1 MILDYLM
8 QSIFKDREG
17 YISRKLSASY
27 FLSILN
33 TCLLCVGSLNPD
45 NYTILMTTIWAAYF
59 GVDTLGSVSY
69 NKTRQ
74 NNLSDDSSENTNDI
88 GN

>member
-1 MILDYLM
+1 MLDYFM
-8 QSIFKDREG
+8 QSIFRDREG

-33 TCLLCVGSLNPD
+33 TSLLALGLLDSS
-45 NYTILMTTIWAAYF
+45 NYTILMTTIWSAYF
-59 GVDTLGSVSY
+59 GVDTFGSVSY

-74 NNLSDDSSENTNDI
+74 NNLSVDSSENINDI